1 METFDILVIGGG
13 PGGYSLAI
21 AAARKGLKV
30 ALFEKEHL
38 GGTCLNIG
46 CIPTKYLVDKAN
58 TLEKLRGLVKKE
70 IFTEA
75 GSLNYQQVQKGK
87 SDVTAKLVGGVSFLL
102 KKSGVTVITGEAVL
116 KADRVVECGG
126 QQYSGKNVVIATGSV
141 PMMIP
146 VPGYEYCIDST
157 GALALPTLPA
167 SMVVM
172 GGGVIGLELA
182 CAFAAYGTQITVVEM
197 MPELLPREQKEAVRI
212 LTREMKKLG
221 IVLKTGAK
229 MLRIEKNG
237 QLLRAVYEI
246 GSAEESVDCEQVLM
260 AAGRRANLTGI
271 DAQALGLALDQ
282 KHCIVVDDHLRTNLP
297 GVYAIGD
304 VVGGYQLAH
313 AAYAE
318 GEAALADILGEDKPY
333 GTMPVPVCT
342 YTLPVLASVGLTTE
356 AAAQAGYESVMGSF
370 DYSANGMALAEGAV
384 GRVFVVADKATTKT
398 LGVTIVGEN
407 SSEMIAFA
415 AAAVAEG
422 WTTDQWEKTIV
433 AHPSLCE
440 MVREAALAAFGRSV
454 HSA

>member
-70 IFTEA
+70 IFMEA

-246 GSAEESVDCEQVLM
+246 GGAEESVDCEQVLM
-260 AAGRRANLTGI
+260 AAGRRTNLTGI

-356 AAAQAGYESVMGSF
+356 AAAQAGYEPVMGSF

-407 SSEMIAFA
+407 SSEMIALA

>member
-70 IFTEA
+70 IFTKA

-126 QQYSGKNVVIATGSV
+126 QQYSGKNVVIATGSA

-146 VPGYEYCIDST
+146 VPGHEYCIDST

-246 GSAEESVDCEQVLM
+246 GGAEESVDCEQVLM

-342 YTLPVLASVGLTTE
+342 YTLPVLASVGLTTG
-356 AAAQAGYESVMGSF
+356 AAAQAGYEPVMGSF

>member
-70 IFTEA
+70 IFMEA

-246 GSAEESVDCEQVLM
+246 GGAEESVDCEQVLM
-260 AAGRRANLTGI
+260 AAGRRTNLTGI

-356 AAAQAGYESVMGSF
+356 TAAQAGYEPVMGSF

>member
-356 AAAQAGYESVMGSF
+356 AAAQAGYEPVMGSF
-370 DYSANGMALAEGAV
+370 DYSANGLALAEGAV

-422 WTTDQWEKTIV
+422 WTTDQWAKTIV

>member
-1 METFDILVIGGG
+1 M
-13 PGGYSLAI
+13 
-21 AAARKGLKV
+21 
-30 ALFEKEHL
+30 
-38 GGTCLNIG
+38 
-46 CIPTKYLVDKAN
+46 
-58 TLEKLRGLVKKE
+58 
-70 IFTEA
+70 
-75 GSLNYQQVQKGK
+75 
-87 SDVTAKLVGGVSFLL
+87 
-102 KKSGVTVITGEAVL
+102 
-116 KADRVVECGG
+116 
-126 QQYSGKNVVIATGSV
+126 
-141 PMMIP
+141 
-146 VPGYEYCIDST
+146 
-157 GALALPTLPA
+157 
-167 SMVVM
+167 
-172 GGGVIGLELA
+172 
-182 CAFAAYGTQITVVEM
+182 
-197 MPELLPREQKEAVRI
+197 
-212 LTREMKKLG
+212 
-221 IVLKTGAK
+221 
-229 MLRIEKNG
+229 
-237 QLLRAVYEI
+237 
-246 GSAEESVDCEQVLM
+246 DCEQVLM
-260 AAGRRANLTGI
+260 AAGRRTNLTGI

-356 AAAQAGYESVMGSF
+356 AAAQAGYEPVMGSF

>member
-70 IFTEA
+70 IFMEA

-246 GSAEESVDCEQVLM
+246 GGAEESVDCEQVLM
-260 AAGRRANLTGI
+260 AAGRRTNLTGI

-304 VVGGYQLAH
+304 VVGGYRLAH

-356 AAAQAGYESVMGSF
+356 AAAQAGYEPVMGSF

>member
-146 VPGYEYCIDST
+146 VPGHEYCIDST

-246 GSAEESVDCEQVLM
+246 GSAEESVDCEHVLM

-356 AAAQAGYESVMGSF
+356 AAAQAGYEPVMGSF

-415 AAAVAEG
+415 AAAVAED

>member
-1 METFDILVIGGG
+1 MEAFDILVIGGG

-21 AAARKGLKV
+21 AAARKGLKT

-46 CIPTKYLVDKAN
+46 CIPTKYLVDKAS
-58 TLEKLRGLVKKE
+58 TMRKLRGLVKKG
-70 IFTEA
+70 ILTET
-75 GSLNYQQVQKGK
+75 GGLNYPQVQQGK
-87 SDVTAKLVGGVSFLL
+87 SEVSAKLVNGVSFLL
-102 KKSGVTVITGEAVL
+102 KKCGVTVITGEAIL
-116 KADRVVECGG
+116 KPDRVVECGG
-126 QQYSGKNVVIATGSV
+126 VAYTGKNVVIATGSV

-146 VPGYEYCIDST
+146 VPGHEYCIDST
-157 GALALPTLPA
+157 GALALPELPA

-182 CAFAAYGTQITVVEM
+182 CAFAAFGTKITVVEM
-197 MPELLPREQKEAVRI
+197 LPELLPREQKEAVRV

-221 IVLKTGAK
+221 ISMKTGAK
-229 MLRIEKNG
+229 MLRVEKNG
-237 QLLRAVYEI
+237 ELLRAVYELK
-246 GSAEESVDCEQVLM
+246 GAEEAVDCEQVLM
-260 AAGRRANLTGI
+260 AAGRRTNLSGI

-282 KHCIVVDDHLRTNLP
+282 KKCIVVDDHMRTNLP

-342 YTLPVLASVGLTTE
+342 YTLPVLGA
-356 AAAQAGYESVMGSF
+356 F
-370 DYSANGMALAEGAV
+370 DYGANGMALAEGAV
-384 GRVFVVADKATTKT
+384 GRVFVVVDKNTTKT
-398 LGVTIVGEN
+398 LGVSIVGEN
-407 SSEMIAFA
+407 SAEMIAFA
-415 AAAVAEG
+415 TAAVAEG
-422 WTTDQWEKTIV
+422 WTTEQWEKTVV

-454 HSA
+454 HTA

>member
-246 GSAEESVDCEQVLM
+246 GGAEESVDCEQVLM

-356 AAAQAGYESVMGSF
+356 AAAQAGYEPVMGSF

>member
-70 IFTEA
+70 IFMEA

-146 VPGYEYCIDST
+146 VPGYEYCMDST

-246 GSAEESVDCEQVLM
+246 GGAEESVDCEQVLM
-260 AAGRRANLTGI
+260 AAGRRTNLTGI

-356 AAAQAGYESVMGSF
+356 AAAQAGYEPVMGSF

>member
-1 METFDILVIGGG
+1 MEVFDILVIGGG

-21 AAARKGLKV
+21 AAARRGLKV

-46 CIPTKYLVDKAN
+46 CIPTKYLVDKAS
-58 TLEKLRGLVKKE
+58 TMEKLRGLVRKE
-70 IFTEA
+70 IFTET

-102 KKSGVTVITGEAVL
+102 KKSGVTVIAGEEIL
-116 KADRVVECGG
+116 KPDRVVECGG
-126 QQYSGKNVVIATGSV
+126 EEYTGKNVVIATGSV

-146 VPGYEYCIDST
+146 VPGHEYCIDST
-157 GALALPTLPA
+157 GALALPTLPT

-237 QLLRAVYEI
+237 EGLRAIYEI
-246 GSAEESVDCEQVLM
+246 DGTEESVDCEHVLM
-260 AAGRRANLTGI
+260 AAGRKTNLTGI
-271 DAQALGLALDQ
+271 NAQMLGLALDQ
-282 KHCIVVDDHLRTNLP
+282 KHCVVVNDHLRTNLP

-313 AAYAE
+313 TAYAE

-356 AAAQAGYESVMGSF
+356 TAAQAGYEPVMGSF
-370 DYSANGMALAEGAV
+370 DYSANGMALAEGAA
-384 GRVFVVADKATTKT
+384 GRVFVVADKTSTKT

-415 AAAVAEG
+415 TAAVAEG

-440 MVREAALAAFGRSV
+440 MVREAALAAFSRSV

>member
-126 QQYSGKNVVIATGSV
+126 QQYSGKNVVIATGSA

-146 VPGYEYCIDST
+146 VPGYECCIDST

-356 AAAQAGYESVMGSF
+356 AAAQAGYEPVMGSF

>member
-70 IFTEA
+70 IFMEA

-246 GSAEESVDCEQVLM
+246 GGAEESVDCEQVLM
-260 AAGRRANLTGI
+260 AAGRRTNLTGI

-356 AAAQAGYESVMGSF
+356 AAAQAGYEPVMGSF

-384 GRVFVVADKATTKT
+384 GRVFVVADKATAKT

>member
-126 QQYSGKNVVIATGSV
+126 QQYSGKNVVIATGSA

-146 VPGYEYCIDST
+146 VPGHEYCIDST

-356 AAAQAGYESVMGSF
+356 AAAQAGYEPVMGSF

-422 WTTDQWEKTIV
+422 WTTNQWEKTIV

>member
-70 IFTEA
+70 IFMEA

-246 GSAEESVDCEQVLM
+246 GGAEESVDCEQVLM
-260 AAGRRANLTGI
+260 AAGRRTNLTGI

-304 VVGGYQLAH
+304 VVGGSQLAH

-356 AAAQAGYESVMGSF
+356 AAAQAGYEPVMGSF

>member
-197 MPELLPREQKEAVRI
+197 MPELLPREQKDAVRI

-356 AAAQAGYESVMGSF
+356 AAAQAGYEPVMGSF

>member
-58 TLEKLRGLVKKE
+58 TLEKLRGSVKKE
-70 IFTEA
+70 IFMEA

-246 GSAEESVDCEQVLM
+246 GGAEESVDCEQVLM
-260 AAGRRANLTGI
+260 AAGRRTNLTGI

-356 AAAQAGYESVMGSF
+356 AAAQAGYEPVMGSF

>member
-246 GSAEESVDCEQVLM
+246 GGAEESADCEQVLM
-260 AAGRRANLTGI
+260 AAGRRTNLTGI

-282 KHCIVVDDHLRTNLP
+282 KHCIVVDDRLRTNLP

-356 AAAQAGYESVMGSF
+356 AAAQAGYEPVMGSF

-384 GRVFVVADKATTKT
+384 GRVFVVADKATAKT

>member
-46 CIPTKYLVDKAN
+46 CIPTKYLADKAN
-58 TLEKLRGLVKKE
+58 TLEKLRGLVKKD

-356 AAAQAGYESVMGSF
+356 AAAQAGYEPVMGSF

-422 WTTDQWEKTIV
+422 WTTDQWEKAIV

>member
-126 QQYSGKNVVIATGSV
+126 QQYSGKNVVIATGSA

-146 VPGYEYCIDST
+146 VPGHEYCIDST
-157 GALALPTLPA
+157 GALALPTLPT

-237 QLLRAVYEI
+237 QPLRAVYEI
-246 GSAEESVDCEQVLM
+246 GGAEESVDCEQVLM

>member
-1 METFDILVIGGG
+1 MEMFDILVIGGG

-58 TLEKLRGLVKKE
+58 VMTKVRALVKKE
-70 IFTEA
+70 VFSEDVR
-75 GSLNYQQVQKGK
+75 LNYQQVQKGK
-87 SDVTAKLVGGVSFLL
+87 SEVTAKLVGGVSFLL
-102 KKSGVTVITGEAVL
+102 KKSGVTVVTGEAVL
-116 KADRVVECGG
+116 KPERVVECGG
-126 QQYSGKNVVIATGSV
+126 QQYCGKNVVIATGSV

-146 VPGYEYCIDST
+146 VPGHEYCIDST
-157 GALALPTLPA
+157 GALALPTLPS

-182 CAFAAYGTQITVVEM
+182 CAFAAFGTQVTVVEM
-197 MPELLPREQKEAVRI
+197 LPELLPREQKEAVRL
-212 LTREMKKLG
+212 LTKEMKKLG
-221 IVLKTGAK
+221 MVLKTGAK

-237 QLLRAVYEI
+237 ESLRAVYEI
-246 GSAEESVDCEQVLM
+246 NGAEEAVDCEQVLM
-260 AAGRRANLTGI
+260 AAGRKTNLTGI
-271 DAQALGLALDQ
+271 EAAALGLALDQ
-282 KHCIVVDDHLRTNLP
+282 KHCIVVDSHLRTNLP

-356 AAAQAGYESVMGSF
+356 AAAQAGFEPVLGSF
-370 DYSANGMALAEGAV
+370 DYSANGMALAEGAA

-415 AAAVAEG
+415 SAAVAEG
-422 WTTDQWEKTIV
+422 WTTDQWEKTVV

>member
-126 QQYSGKNVVIATGSV
+126 QQYSGKNVVIATGSA

-146 VPGYEYCIDST
+146 VPGHEYCIDST

-246 GSAEESVDCEQVLM
+246 GGAEESVDCEQVLM

-356 AAAQAGYESVMGSF
+356 AAAQAGYEPVMGSF

-384 GRVFVVADKATTKT
+384 GRVFVVADKATAKT

>member
-70 IFTEA
+70 VFTEA
-75 GSLNYQQVQKGK
+75 GSLNYRQVQKGK

-246 GSAEESVDCEQVLM
+246 GGAEESVDCEQVLM
-260 AAGRRANLTGI
+260 AAGRRTNLTGI

-282 KHCIVVDDHLRTNLP
+282 KRCIVVDDHLRTNLP

-356 AAAQAGYESVMGSF
+356 AAAQAGYEPVMGSF